1 MWPWATWVLLLLV
14 LHMSLWMVEPTS
26 SLLLQVKICYLGPY
40 VTALCM
46 LLYLWHGFRCFDCAV
61 CVKPTLLKT
70 PTRLGIVIPSFF
82 ACTVFLKLL
91 GDVANITTAIRR
103 WCRERV
109 KFLKLMGGRFLR
121 MDTLALLLSLVNV
134 RASAEESFGVPY
146 CSQKASNFLGCYI

>member
-1 MWPWATWVLLLLV
+1 VDGGANKQP
-14 LHMSLWMVEPTS
+14 S
-26 SLLLQVKICYLGPY
+26 SLGQNLLF
-40 VTALCM
+40 TALCM

-70 PTRLGIVIPSFF
+70 PTRLGIVTPTFS

-91 GDVANITTAIRR
+91 GDVANITAAISIRR

-109 KFLKLMGGRFLR
+109 KFLKVIGGRFLR

-146 CSQKASNFLGCYI
+146 CSQKAFNFLGCYI